1 MEAMGKRG
9 GADSTTP
16 RLQHCTAEHAGLHG
30 SSNAGGG
37 NPKVA
42 VSVANLRGA
51 IPPSFGSPHQ
61 YSALGLKPVTSRFA
75 LAICYTHAFA
85 PHTPGQLLHV
95 GMASFRGQQ
104 RHRLHETRPPA
115 RPDAP
120 PLLVAH
126 RLRVGQHHV

>member
-75 LAICYTHAFA
+75 LTICYTHAFA
-85 PHTPGQLLHV
+85 PHTLGQLLHV
-95 GMASFRGQQ
+95 GVASF
-104 RHRLHETRPPA
+104 
-115 RPDAP
+115 
-120 PLLVAH
+120 
-126 RLRVGQHHV
+126 